1 VGAAAPQTR
10 TLRIKDV
17 AVKAYGDTLQVVVA
31 ASGTLTYK
39 TFQVS
44 TPPRLVIDIP
54 NARIDDSVASVIEVA
69 QGGIA
74 RVRIGQFQTR
84 PAVARIAVDMT
95 TVVPF
100 TLATETPGVL
110 VAKFATKGNLVP
122 AAAPVTPGAT
132 SAVSPVAP
140 VFPAQAPAQPVAQA
154 PAPPVQVAQAPAP
167 TPTPA
172 APGPQPT
179 QAPAGSRVSF
189 EFRNIEIADVLSAVA
204 RVCNLNLVTDSSVKG
219 TITVRLLDLTCDEA
233 FRYILDANNL
243 GFRRLGRNLIIMAA
257 EKLAPPPEMPE
268 AITYS
273 VAFGTAK
280 SIADA
285 IRAAVPGIRV
295 TNEDRINAVVV
306 TGTKAQHEEV
316 RKVMTSLDVQLLNYS
331 VEARVVDINK
341 QDLQQLGLNW
351 GLTGAPFV
359 GVVGTTNPFAQ
370 VTVDV
375 NFNIRATLD
384 ALVTQRRARVI
395 SAPRIGVLDGNEA
408 SVNLGEEIPIPS
420 IDASGRLTFTFRPVG
435 VNLRILPR
443 ANRDNLITVRLEP
456 EVSTVREFLPT
467 PSGPVPRLTTRK
479 AATTITVRNGQSII
493 IGGLIA
499 AEERRTTIKVPL
511 LGDIPIIGALFRTTT
526 TDRQETEVIFV
537 VTPQILP
544 SGDR

>member
-1 VGAAAPQTR
+1 
-10 TLRIKDV
+10 
-17 AVKAYGDTLQVVVA
+17 
-31 ASGTLTYK
+31 
-39 TFQVS
+39 
-44 TPPRLVIDIP
+44 
-54 NARIDDSVASVIEVA
+54 
-69 QGGIA
+69 
-74 RVRIGQFQTR
+74 
-84 PAVARIAVDMT
+84 
-95 TVVPF
+95 
-100 TLATETPGVL
+100 
-110 VAKFATKGNLVP
+110 
-122 AAAPVTPGAT
+122 
-132 SAVSPVAP
+132 
-140 VFPAQAPAQPVAQA
+140 
-154 PAPPVQVAQAPAP
+154 
-167 TPTPA
+167 
-172 APGPQPT
+172 
-179 QAPAGSRVSF
+179 
-189 EFRNIEIADVLSAVA
+189 
-204 RVCNLNLVTDSSVKG
+204 VTDSSVKG